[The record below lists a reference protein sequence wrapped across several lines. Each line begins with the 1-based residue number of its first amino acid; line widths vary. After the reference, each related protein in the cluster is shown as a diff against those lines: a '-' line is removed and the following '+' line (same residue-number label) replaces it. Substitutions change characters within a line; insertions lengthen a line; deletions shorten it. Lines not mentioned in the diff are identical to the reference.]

1 MSVEDHVMSCAAI
14 WLPDRQMIARRTS
27 LASDDGAGAR
37 LLLGVDEVVWDVDA
51 DAGMGGVLLMWDT
64 L

>member
-1 MSVEDHVMSCAAI
+1 MSVEDHVMTCAAI

-27 LASDDGAGAR
+27 LASDDGAGVR
-37 LLLGVDEVVWDVDA
+37 LISVDDGTVKDA
-51 DAGMGGVLLMWDT
+51 DAGADMGGVLLMWDT

>member
-1 MSVEDHVMSCAAI
+1 MTCAAI

-27 LASDDGAGAR
+27 LASDDGAGVR
-37 LLLGVDEVVWDVDA
+37 LLSVDDGTVKDA
-51 DAGMGGVLLMWDT
+51 DAGADMGGVLLMWDT